1 MLNFS
6 ATIKKS
12 CLLKFCLA
20 GVSLVLQ
27 PQVSAVA
34 AENGAQWQQSNA
46 VAAEEKYSFF
56 ATARLLSPDRKT
68 ELSAAEVRINLQGNS
83 STVLKGR
90 GLSVTLESEP
100 NGFRKTQMVRIAA
113 IGGTRG
119 GGDSTAALQAGMFR
133 LNPYEEHSF
142 LYTDK
147 PKGWVLEVR
156 LRPVQVQPDSK
167 QRMRM
172 EKPKSPVRIL
182 PRKPKRL
189 PA

>member
-6 ATIKKS
+6 ATIKKTS
-12 CLLKFCLA
+12 RFPLHMAACISVLL
-20 GVSLVLQ
+20 
-27 PQVSAVA
+27 PRVSASA
-34 AENGAQWQQSNA
+34 AENAGGPQQQKA
-46 VAAEEKYSFF
+46 TATDEKYSFF

-68 ELSAAEVRINLQGNS
+68 ELSASEVRVNLQGNS
-83 STVLKGR
+83 SAVLKGR

-100 NGFRKTQMVRIAA
+100 NSFRKTQMVRIAA
-113 IGGTRG
+113 TGGTRG
-119 GGDSTAALQAGMFR
+119 GGEATAALQAGMFR

-156 LRPVQVQPDSK
+156 LRPVQLQPQLQQPSK
-167 QRMRM
+167 I
-172 EKPKSPVRIL
+172 EKPKSPVRAL

>member
-1 MLNFS
+1 MLNFA
-6 ATIKKS
+6 ATIKKRRT
-12 CLLKFCLA
+12 FQWCLA
-20 GVSLVLQ
+20 AGFLALL
-27 PQVSAVA
+27 PRVSASA
-34 AENGAQWQQSNA
+34 AESGGEQQQQKASA
-46 VAAEEKYSFF
+46 GDEKYSFF

-68 ELSAAEVRINLQGNS
+68 ELSASEVRVNLLGNTS
-83 STVLKGR
+83 AVLKGR

-113 IGGTRG
+113 TGGTRG

-133 LNPYEEHSF
+133 LNPSEEHSF

-147 PKGWVLEVR
+147 PKGWILEVR
-156 LRPVQVQPDSK
+156 LRPVQLQTQLQQRSK
-167 QRMRM
+167 I
-172 EKPKSPVRIL
+172 EKPKSPVRAL